1 MPRVAIITDSA
12 SCLPPA
18 LAQEHRIH
26 IIPYE
31 LVWDGESYLDGQDIT
46 PQEFYRL
53 FHTRKTYPTT
63 ASPSIG
69 RFIEAFQRAAQEAEG
84 IVAILVPESL
94 TSTVRVA
101 RQAAEAVDIPLR
113 IIDAQTAATAEG
125 FIALEAAR
133 AAQRGA
139 SLEEVAAVAEA
150 CRERVGLCFTLKTLE
165 HLRRGGRIGRAATLL
180 GARLNVQP
188 ILTLVNGQV
197 QPVTI
202 TRNRQ
207 RALEVILTQVHR
219 AVGDRPI
226 HASVA
231 HADAPKE
238 AAILSERVQR
248 EFHCVEFFVSEF
260 TPVMGAHTGPSVVGV
275 CYCLAE

>member
-1 MPRVAIITDSA
+1 MPGIAIVTDSA
-12 SCLPPA
+12 ACLPPA
-18 LAQEHRIH
+18 LAQEYGIY
-26 IIPYE
+26 IVPYE
-31 LVWDGESYLDGQDIT
+31 LVWDGETYLDGQDIT

-53 FHTRKTYPTT
+53 FRTRPTYPTT
-63 ASPSIG
+63 ASPTIG
-69 RFIEAFQRAAQEAEG
+69 RFVEAFQRAAQEAEG

-101 RQAAEAVDIPLR
+101 RQAAEMIPIPLR

-133 AAQRGA
+133 AARRGA

-150 CRERVGLCFTLKTLE
+150 CRKRVGLCFTLETLE

-188 ILTLVNGQV
+188 IVTLAQGQV
-197 QPVTI
+197 QPVAI

-207 RALEVILTQVHR
+207 RALEMIIAQVHR

-226 HASVA
+226 RAAVA
-231 HADAPKE
+231 HADALE
-238 AAILSERVQR
+238 DAMILSERVQR
-248 EFHCVEFFVSEF
+248 EFHCVEFFISEF
-260 TPVMGAHTGPSVVGV
+260 TPVMGAHTGPGVVGV
-275 CYCLAE
+275 CYCLV

>member
-1 MPRVAIITDSA
+1 MPQVAIITDSA
-12 SCLPPA
+12 ACLPPA
-18 LAQEHRIH
+18 VAQEYGIRIV
-26 IIPYE
+26 PYE
-31 LVWDGESYLDGQDIT
+31 LVWDGVSYLDGQDIT

-53 FHTRKTYPTT
+53 FRTRATYPTT
-63 ASPSIG
+63 ASPTIG
-69 RFIEAFQRAAQEAEG
+69 RFVEAFQRAAQEADG

-101 RQAAEAVDIPLR
+101 RQAAEAVKVPLR

-133 AAQRGA
+133 AARRGA
-139 SLEEVAAVAEA
+139 SLDEVVAVAEA
-150 CRERVGLCFTLKTLE
+150 CRERVGLCFALETLE

-188 ILTLVNGQV
+188 ILTLSNGQV
-197 QPVTI
+197 QPVAI

-207 RALEVILTQVHR
+207 RALETIIAQVQR

-226 HASVA
+226 RAAVA
-231 HADAPKE
+231 HADAPE
-238 AAILSERVQR
+238 DAAILSERIQR
-248 EFHCVEFFVSEF
+248 EFHCIEFFESEF
-260 TPVMGAHTGPSVVGV
+260 TPVMGAHTGPGVVGV
-275 CYCLAE
+275 CYCLA